1 MHEIMSPPDRKA
13 KPLRADHRAPARAQ
27 PIYSFLRMCP
37 HARSTHRGRH
47 RFPAAS
53 GIALAGAVLLAGC
66 AQILGI
72 DELSP
77 GGRDGGPPDAGPPG
91 PPSDATP
98 PDSDIDTSCRE
109 GAATDGTGA
118 TMLDTE
124 PAGNEFAA
132 TCGGESSADQM
143 LVWTAP
149 VTDYYVIDT
158 FGSSYDTVLAVFDEC
173 GGQELACSNNVGDS
187 AQSEVVQ
194 KLRQGQPALVL
205 VDGSAGDSGQA
216 TLNIQRVTC
225 PDADLEGQTFPV
237 ELSTLGFGDDFSS
250 QCGGSGNEDRA
261 YHWVAPAD
269 GLYYFRATSETF
281 IPVVTL
287 IDGPRCTDRV
297 LACNPGEGG
306 EYGAEVV
313 RFLRAGQQVS
323 VVVDGRASGPDG
335 TGGAGVFTLD
345 IGIKQGDQ
353 CPETT
358 LMTSGPFS
366 DQFTAPTLS
375 SSCGNTRQGGNFG
388 ELYEVP
394 DKVYTMHLD
403 GFGVG
408 CANFCD
414 VTVRSERP
422 VVVYVLEGNDCGGAE
437 RECVI
442 ADIPPAGGMAET
454 SVRLEAFGEVDADYT
469 VVIADRFKDGVIA
482 YQVEVVCSAIC

>member
-1 MHEIMSPPDRKA
+1 
-13 KPLRADHRAPARAQ
+13 
-27 PIYSFLRMCP
+27 MCP
-37 HARSTHRGRH
+37 HARPTHRGL
-47 RFPAAS
+47 FPAAS

-77 GGRDGGPPDAGPPG
+77 GSRDAAPDAGPPG
-91 PPSDATP
+91 PPGDAAP
-98 PDSDIDTSCRE
+98 PDSSVDTSCRE
-109 GAATDGTGA
+109 GAATNGTGA

-124 PAGNEFAA
+124 PAGDEFEA
-132 TCGGESSADQM
+132 TCGGETSADQM

-158 FGSSYDTVLAVFDEC
+158 FGSSFDTVLAVFDEC

-250 QCGGSGNEDRA
+250 PCGGAGQEDRA

-269 GLYYFRATSETF
+269 GLYYFRAASETF

-297 LACNPGEGG
+297 LACNPAANGA
-306 EYGAEVV
+306 YGAEAV

-323 VVVDGRASGPDG
+323 VVVDGLASGTGG

-353 CPETT
+353 CPETA
-358 LMTSGPFS
+358 LMSGSFS
-366 DQFTAPTLS
+366 DLFTAPTLS
-375 SSCGNTRQGGNFG
+375 ASCQPSRQNGNFG

-408 CANFCD
+408 CANFCN

-422 VVVYVLEGNDCGGAE
+422 VVLYVLEGTDCGGAE
-437 RECVI
+437 LQCVV
-442 ADIPPAGGMAET
+442 ADIPPAGGMAEAT
-454 SVRLEAFGEVDADYT
+454 VELRASGDVDADYT
-469 VVIADRFKDGVIA
+469 VVIADRFKDNVNA
-482 YQVEVVCSAIC
+482 YQVDVVCSAIC